1 MSCCNASSCGVAVG
15 WQSIGKIL
23 NEAQWCGTPGKD
35 VSVKAGEVEDGS
47 Q

>member
-1 MSCCNASSCGVAVG
+1 MEEGE
-15 WQSIGKIL
+15 IL
-23 NEAQWCGTPGKD
+23 NEAQWRGTPGKD